1 MDSQPFSA
9 LKLSIFILNVIPIF
23 LLASRSSAADASYA
37 TPVSKE
43 TICKF
48 TPNPSYCKSILPNH
62 TTNVCDYG
70 RYAVRKSLSQ
80 SHKLLNLVNKYLQR
94 NSTLSKS
101 AIHALQ
107 DCQLLAELNVD
118 FLASSLETLNNTN
131 QTLPSS
137 KAEDVHTLLSAVL
150 TNQQTCLDG
159 VQETSSS
166 SSSWGNLQNGLSVLL
181 SNDTNLYSVSL
192 ALFTKGWVPKKK
204 DEEAITW
211 RKQVLHNVD
220 DVLVRGTV
228 TVSQDGSGNFTT
240 INDAVTAAPNSTKG
254 LKGYFLI
261 YIKAGVYE
269 EYVNVAK
276 NKNYLMMIGEGINKT
291 VITGNRSVVDGWTT
305 FNSATFGN

>member
-1 MDSQPFSA
+1 MDSQPFSVF
-9 LKLSIFILNVIPIF
+9 KLSICILHLIPIF
-23 LLASRSSAADASYA
+23 LLASRSLAADASYA

-94 NSTLSKS
+94 NLTLSKS
-101 AIHALQ
+101 AVLALQ

-137 KAEDVHTLLSAVL
+137 QAEDVHTLLSAVL

-166 SSSWGNLQNGLSVLL
+166 SSWRSVKNDLSILL

-192 ALFTKGWVPKKK
+192 ALFTNGWVPKKE
-204 DEEAITW
+204 EEAITW
-211 RKQVLHNVD
+211 RKQLLDNVD
-220 DVLVRGTV
+220 DVLVRETV

-240 INDAVTAAPNSTKG
+240 INDAVAAAPNSTKG

-269 EYVNVAK
+269 EYVNVAN